1 MACLEHH
8 HLATGLAIGENKL
21 MDNAFQ
27 ESPSPS
33 QCRRSAVA
41 PAPEQLSL
49 LKAGFFASIYIYVYT
64 CQDGG
69 SVDFIKLLFA
79 LSPLAQPFNRVRSNP
94 DHFFVILSQHELSEK
109 A

>member
-27 ESPSPS
+27 ESPSP
-33 QCRRSAVA
+33 
-41 PAPEQLSL
+41 APEQLSL

-69 SVDFIKLLFA
+69 SNVTEA
-79 LSPLAQPFNRVRSNP
+79 ERPFY
-94 DHFFVILSQHELSEK
+94 
-109 A
+109 